1 MEMAITKM
9 VTMEPFKS
17 TRAVDRDVN
26 PTHASYAAKTPS
38 GSVESELESGTSI
51 STSTTTS
58 STQIGEFLRIRPPT
72 FA

>member
-17 TRAVDRDVN
+17 TRAFDRDVN

-38 GSVESELESGTSI
+38 GSVESESESATSI
-51 STSTTTS
+51 STPPPPPQLRLGS
-58 STQIGEFLRIRPPT
+58 FL
-72 FA
+72 